1 MWDKMDDEKKAK
13 MLEKL
18 EEMGIDESMVDEHVM
33 HIAKK
38 LSFSIMKLRYSLDK
52 KGVKADKANEV
63 IEMLIKKAMEKDM
76 DKIKEWKA
84 EHSE

>member
-1 MWDKMDDEKKAK
+1 MWDKMDDEKKEK

-18 EEMGIDESMVDEHVM
+18 KKMGIDESMIDEHTM

-38 LSFSIMKLRYSLDK
+38 LSFSIMKLRFILDK

-63 IEMLIKKAMEKDM
+63 IDMLVKKAMEKDL
-76 DKIKEWKA
+76 DKIKKWKA